1 MAHTCPNCHNEV
13 PTSRGKSSTWVPLLT
28 AFGVSAAAFLV
39 YRQVRRASA
48 GDGIDN
54 ILESC
59 SRAARDLDRRLGE
72 FPVPLAS

>member
-13 PTSRGKSSTWVPLLT
+13 PSNRGKSSTWVPLLT
-28 AFGVSAAAFLV
+28 AVGVSAAAFLV
-39 YRQVRRASA
+39 YRKVRRVSA
-48 GDGIDN
+48 GNGIDN

-72 FPVPLAS
+72 YPISLAS